1 MHVNDI
7 FTPGSLPS
15 VTYYERSSL
24 RLEQNLLNAIGTR
37 GYISVI
43 SGPSK
48 CGKTVLCEKVIGV
61 DNMLLITGAGITTI
75 DVFWSKLR
83 QELDTE
89 RSSSKATSNT
99 VGGTVTGTAT
109 ATGSIPFLAKATGS
123 VGGTANISRQ
133 QTLNKIFDDRNS
145 KALFKLL
152 RDENLTLVV
161 DDFHY
166 ADVAVQR
173 ILAQEFKE
181 AAREGTRI
189 VLVSIPHRSDQ
200 AIRANGD
207 LRGRLRLL
215 DIIYWSPEEL
225 VEIPKR
231 GFQQLGITLDEAT
244 LSFLVKESLSSP
256 QLMQTLCLDLCY
268 NHDYITERIPPIHRS
283 LNAEELRDL
292 LKTSSSNTDCST
304 VYTILKTGPKTRG
317 SRRKMYS
324 YSGGQIGDIYAIV
337 LAAIASGEAALTF
350 SYDDLKGRIESLIDA
365 GGTEPRGSDITST
378 LIQMDASI
386 RTRSEEDRV
395 IEYDREKETLNILDP
410 YFLYYLRWAT
420 K

>member
-1 MHVNDI
+1 MEQKLSNALT
-7 FTPGSLPS
+7 TPGF
-15 VTYYERSSL
+15 
-24 RLEQNLLNAIGTR
+24 
-37 GYISVI
+37 ISVI

-61 DNMLLITGAGITTI
+61 ENMLLITGAGITTI

-83 QELDTE
+83 QELSTE
-89 RSSSKATSNT
+89 RSSSSAVATT
-99 VGGTVTGTAT
+99 LGGTITGTVT
-109 ATGSIPFLAKATGS
+109 ATGSIPLLAKASGS
-123 VGGTANISRQ
+123 VAANTTATRQ
-133 QTLNKIFDDRNS
+133 QTLNRIFDDRNS

-166 ADVAVQR
+166 ADAALQK

-189 VLVSIPHRSDQ
+189 VLVSVPHRADQ
-200 AIRANGD
+200 AIRANRD

-215 DIIYWSPEEL
+215 NITYWSEQEL
-225 VEIPKR
+225 IEIPKR
-231 GFQQLGITLDEAT
+231 GFRQLGIILDEAT

-268 NHDYITERIPPIHRS
+268 NNGYFGEQIPPIRKS
-283 LNAEELRDL
+283 LRAEELKEL
-292 LKTSSSNTDCST
+292 LVSSSSNTDCST
-304 VYTILKTGPKTRG
+304 AYTILKTGPKPRG
-317 SRRKMYS
+317 SQRNTYM
-324 YSGGQIGDIYAIV
+324 YSGGQTGDIYAIV
-337 LAAIASGEAALTF
+337 LAAIASGEAALAF
-350 SYDDLKGRIESLIDA
+350 SYEDLKGRIESLIDA
-365 GGTEPRGSDITST
+365 GYSEPRGSDITST
-378 LIQMDASI
+378 LIQMDTSI
-386 RTRSEEDRV
+386 RTRAEEDRV
-395 IEYDREKETLNILDP
+395 IEYDKEKETLNILDP